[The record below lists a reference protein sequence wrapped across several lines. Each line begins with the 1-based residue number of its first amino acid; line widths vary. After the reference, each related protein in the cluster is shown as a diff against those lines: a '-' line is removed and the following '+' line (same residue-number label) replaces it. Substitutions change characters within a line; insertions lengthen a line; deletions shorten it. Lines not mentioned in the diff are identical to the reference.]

1 MHDLSLT
8 LFYKTSI
15 DIESTD
21 RTGDALWSLVC
32 DIRRWMTRKWERRG
46 VNIPRDNATWS
57 KFKAGSHFADANDT
71 VQFVSA
77 IYYAENGN
85 HKWACSITEDI
96 TEKGCAVR
104 KWVTEIGLS
113 CESQAKGTVSLVLSY
128 GDQPGFLGPCQEKP
142 RASVP
147 GIVSNLV
154 TDKRLKCSVSGVE
167 LQREARKLEAG
178 MFPPF
183 WTFLSDP
190 KRDTPVIFISPKTD
204 EGDSELLV
212 KPQELADAVG
222 PSALV
227 YYATDKDFI
236 EEMLATIPRY
246 SYRCSNG
253 TVRAYAP
260 HPHVD
265 NPADQYRHRYFT
277 STQIGEIGA
286 DALVSMFRRAYAQD
300 VHFYETMVRTDVV
313 RDMVYRS
320 SLARRAERRVE
331 EAEEAALDMAGGIE
345 ERLVQKV
352 NEAAALKDENS
363 KLKCDNHNLEL
374 KVSSYEAAFKYG
386 SPDSE
391 KPREVWAWPHTPHE
405 VVDAFQRACDDKIV
419 FTHRAIDS
427 LDECRSSAETIWSAL
442 YDLRTIA
449 YELYVANERMDIA
462 KEFNARSKFKYAR
475 SAGMMT
481 RKNNSLMQQYFDEYD
496 GRRINVE
503 THIKSGNKEAD
514 PKFIRIYFAYDEQ
527 TERLVVSFIGA
538 HLDSYSTQFIH

>member
-21 RTGDALWSLVC
+21 ENGDALWSLVC
-32 DIRRWMTRKWERRG
+32 DIRRWMTRKWKQHG
-46 VNIPRDNATWS
+46 VDIPRDNATWS
-57 KFKAGSHFADANDT
+57 KFKAVSHFADADNT

-77 IYYAENGN
+77 ICYAENGK
-85 HKWACSITEDI
+85 HKWACSITENI
-96 TEKGCAVR
+96 TKKGCAAR

-113 CESQAKGTVSLVLSY
+113 CESQTRGTVSLVLSY

-142 RASVP
+142 GASVP
-147 GIVSNLV
+147 GIVRNLMS
-154 TDKRLKCSVSGVE
+154 DKRLKCSVSGVE
-167 LQREARKLEAG
+167 LQREARELKTG
-178 MFPPF
+178 MFPLF
-183 WTFLSDP
+183 WTLLSDP
-190 KRDTPVIFISPKTD
+190 ERDTPVIFISPKTD
-204 EGDSELLV
+204 EGGSELLV
-212 KPQELADAVG
+212 DPQELADAVG

-227 YYATDKDFI
+227 YYATDIDFI
-236 EEMLATIPRY
+236 EEMLATIPCY

-265 NPADQYRHRYFT
+265 NPTDQYRHRYFT

-320 SLARRAERRVE
+320 SLMKRVDRRVE
-331 EAEEAALDMAGGIE
+331 EAEEAALDMAGDIE
-345 ERLVQKV
+345 EQLTQKV
-352 NEAAALKDENS
+352 NEVEALKDENS
-363 KLKCDNHNLEL
+363 QLKSDVHSLEL
-374 KVSSYEAAFKYG
+374 KVSSYEAAFRYG

-391 KPREVWAWPHTPHE
+391 KPREVWAWPHTPRE

-419 FTHRAIDS
+419 FTQRAIDS
-427 LDECRSSAETIWSAL
+427 LDDCRSSAETIWSAL

-449 YELYVANERMDIA
+449 YELYVADERMDIA

-481 RKNNSLMQQYFDEYD
+481 RKNSSLMQQYFDEYD
-496 GRRINVE
+496 GRQINVE

-527 TERLVVSFIGA
+527 TERLVVSYIGA
-538 HLDSYSTQFIH
+538 HLDNYSTQFIH